1 MMGMAIFTS
10 VVQTLV
16 WVMLTTIY
24 IAGAVEAAHQEGH

>member
-1 MMGMAIFTS
+1 MMGLAIFTS

-24 IAGAVEAAHQEGH
+24 IAGAVEAAHHEGH